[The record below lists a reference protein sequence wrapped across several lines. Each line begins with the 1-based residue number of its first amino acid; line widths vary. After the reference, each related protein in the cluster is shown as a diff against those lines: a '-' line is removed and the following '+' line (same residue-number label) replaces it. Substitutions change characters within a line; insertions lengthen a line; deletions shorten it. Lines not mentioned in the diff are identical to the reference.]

1 MIQSHMETSNV
12 LGCIQSPRSTVLLS
26 HRASALPHLEKA
38 LMDHL
43 SATLSTSSHGTARK
57 HTRLHRLGACPP
69 GADYVTE
76 RLNKQLPQRCL
87 HKQFAYR
94 YLWRPHA
101 VYYKAV
107 Q

>member
-43 SATLSTSSHGTARK
+43 SATLSTSSHGTAREP
-57 HTRLHRLGACPP
+57 TRSNQVGECLP

-76 RLNKQLPQRCL
+76 RSNKQFPQRCL
-87 HKQFAYR
+87 HKQFSYR
-94 YLWRPHA
+94 YLWRPH
-101 VYYKAV
+101 VV
-107 Q
+107 